1 MWVLVFYVIA
11 HDVLPI
17 INDNNSSKIT
27 LLHATAL
34 CGSPYRITEYTVKSL
49 I

>member
-11 HDVLPI
+11 HDVLLI

-27 LLHATAL
+27 LLHSTAL
-34 CGSPYRITEYTVKSL
+34 CGSPYSITEYSYVV
-49 I
+49 